1 MAGEAQQ
8 RGRYVPAGAPRAVST
23 WHDRL
28 LALRDRLLMD
38 PRFQRA
44 AAAFPPTRPIA
55 RARARKMFDL
65 CAGFVYSQVLFAC
78 VRLRLLETLRD
89 GPADPATLAG
99 AMRLPPEAAD
109 RLLQAAATLGLVDH
123 RSGGRFGLGPHGA
136 ALLATPAV
144 RAMIEHHA
152 AFYADMADPVALL
165 RGEAGETQLM
175 RYWPYS
181 RQSAAPGISEVSTY
195 TELMAASQD
204 LVAAEI
210 LDAYNFGKHTRL
222 LDVGGGNGTFLRAVA
237 EREPRLGLMLFD
249 LPAVALL
256 AESNLANAGLAQRVE
271 VLGGDFRADPIP
283 EGADVVSLVRVIHD
297 HDDALVRQLLR
308 KIHAALPSG
317 GGIVVAEPLAETP
330 GAEVV
335 GHVYF
340 GFYLMAMGSGRA
352 RTFTEIA
359 GLLEEAGFSGARKIG
374 TRLPLQVSVIAAKRT

>member
-1 MAGEAQQ
+1 MAEAHE
-8 RGRYVPAGAPRAVST
+8 RGRHIPAGTFRGALT

-28 LALRDRLLMD
+28 LAIRDRLLMD

-44 AAAFPPTRPIA
+44 AAAFPLTRPVA
-55 RARARKMFDL
+55 RARAREMFDL

-78 VRLRLLETLRD
+78 VRLRLLETLRE
-89 GPADPATLAG
+89 GPADIATLAA
-99 AMRLPPEAAD
+99 AMSLPPDAAD
-109 RLLQAAATLGLVDH
+109 RLLQAAATLGLVDR

-144 RAMIEHHA
+144 RAMVEHHA

-165 RGEAGETQLM
+165 RGEAGETHLM
-175 RYWPYS
+175 RYWPYA
-181 RQSAAPGISEVSTY
+181 RHAASPGVSEVSTY
-195 TELMAASQD
+195 TELMAASQS

-237 EREPRLGLMLFD
+237 EREPRIELMLFD
-249 LPAVALL
+249 LPAVAQL
-256 AESNLANAGLAQRVE
+256 AQGNLEKCGLAQRVK
-271 VLGGDFRADPIP
+271 VTGGDFRADPVP

-308 KIHAALPSG
+308 KIHAALPRG
-317 GGIVVAEPLAETP
+317 GVIVVAEPLAETP

-340 GFYLMAMGSGRA
+340 GFYLMAMGSGRP
-352 RTFTEIA
+352 RTFAEIA
-359 GLLEEAGFSGARKIG
+359 GLLEEAGFSETKRIG
-374 TRLPLQVSVIAAKRT
+374 TRLPLQVSVIAARRT